1 LSTLLLWRVALIS
14 LFLAVARNSFARDGM
29 FFILDGRVVMVS
41 AAGLRPAYAGHTP
54 GMLCS
59 VAREC
64 PRDRPRPLRKILR
77 QNIAGP
83 LDKLYPIMRTIRH
96 GR

>member
-1 LSTLLLWRVALIS
+1 
-14 LFLAVARNSFARDGM
+14 M

-64 PRDRPRPLRKILR
+64 PGTAKTVEKYCGKTLQDPLTNYTQL
-77 QNIAGP
+77 
-83 LDKLYPIMRTIRH
+83 
-96 GR
+96 